1 MIEHLPTGVPGLD
14 KMLNGG
20 FIAELSI
27 LVRGAPGTGKTTL
40 GFQYLAE
47 GARRG
52 EVGLFVAFEE
62 FPQSLY
68 RDAASI
74 GIDLAA
80 LEKAGMLTMLFTSP
94 EVLLGALGTPD
105 NLLMRAINEQGVQ
118 RVVLDSLTYFTR
130 LTNDDF
136 VLRGLYNQ
144 VVNGF
149 RREGVTALFL
159 GEEARTD
166 FTAHERGRLSFLV
179 DCIVLLRY
187 LEIDSAIQHAI
198 LVPKMRS
205 SDHDKAIYRYTI
217 GAGGISVG
225 APLEGRNRAAQR
237 PDAAYPDFHRSNATL
252 KQYAPSPGAGVK
264 PRVLAVPLPQE
275 RDCAHTE
282 DYSR

>member
-20 FIAELSI
+20 FIAELLI
-27 LVRGAPGTGKTTL
+27 LVRVRPVRVKQRWAFNIWPRAHGAAKWACSSLSGK
-40 GFQYLAE
+40 
-47 GARRG
+47 
-52 EVGLFVAFEE
+52 

-118 RVVLDSLTYFTR
+118 RVVLDSLTHFTR

-205 SDHDKAIYRYTI
+205 SDHDKAIHRYTI

-225 APLEGRNRAAQR
+225 APLEGPIWAVSGLTQR
-237 PDAAYPDFHRSNATL
+237 TL
-252 KQYAPSPGAGVK
+252 ISTVQT
-264 PRVLAVPLPQE
+264 PR
-275 RDCAHTE
+275 
-282 DYSR
+282 